1 VVNPEATAVRPTAV
15 LELCVAGTPR
25 RPDGL
30 TPPVATRHPISIE
43 IAGAAATN
51 VKIDVLAVLACAVA
65 GQLPEGVVCTM
76 RGVDLG
82 DRPTPQLPHRV
93 VQVVSQ
99 DGEGSTHTR
108 FTAGSQAVGVGA
120 TDLDRL
126 GP

>member
-1 VVNPEATAVRPTAV
+1 VPHYHLKIYEAVFKP
-15 LELCVAGTPR
+15 LG
-25 RPDGL
+25 
-30 TPPVATRHPISIE
+30 
-43 IAGAAATN
+43 
-51 VKIDVLAVLACAVA
+51 KIDVLAMPACTVA

-82 DRPTPQLPHRV
+82 HRPTPQLPHRV
-93 VQVVSQ
+93 LEIVSQ